1 MTKNPHDHLHG
12 LSPRARN
19 KHNLN
24 VISEYLFRV
33 GYSTPE
39 LMKSLIGNQDTGWF
53 TDAIK
58 RKDFQKV
65 STGVYEP
72 SFIMALMASMFIA
85 DPSVQI
91 PRPGTPRMPGD
102 HGY

>member
-39 LMKSLIGNQDTGWF
+39 LMKSLIGNR
-53 TDAIK
+53 DAVGSPMPSNERTFK
-58 RKDFQKV
+58 R
-65 STGVYEP
+65 
-72 SFIMALMASMFIA
+72 
-85 DPSVQI
+85 
-91 PRPGTPRMPGD
+91 
-102 HGY
+102 